1 MGTTAAPWSSR
12 VAGAVAIREG
22 ETGEEATEAD
32 METAAIRAE
41 IGEVVIE
48 EATDFVTVLRR
59 TSGLI
64 H

>member
-1 MGTTAAPWSSR
+1 M
-12 VAGAVAIREG
+12 EG